1 MGFLKKI
8 TRPISKAL
16 DKIVPNEVKPFLP
29 YLAAVAPYMLPPG
42 AGGIFGSIG
51 IQNPMLQR
59 ALLSGGLNLGSQL
72 AQEGSEGDFSGI
84 SALLAAGQG
93 ALTAPGA
100 SQSLE
105 ALRPTVG
112 AEGQLTGL
120 QSLGSKSISL
130 LQRGSEGLQNIMEA
144 GKADP
149 FSMAGLKAASIPITQ
164 GTTDLAMSTARR
176 ALKDY
181 EDELAA
187 FNEQADATTA
197 ASDLARRNAIIS
209 SMTAA
214 AFDEDTIDDTLSQLG
229 LKNGGR
235 VGFAQG
241 GNKKTMI
248 VDLLNKGADLDLIKA
263 TTDASDEEIMEAV
276 DFFKYGG
283 AGVPLPTFNESGK
296 MIDDGLYK
304 GRETRPEAK
313 AYGGIMT
320 AKRGLVNAPGG
331 YAGEEE
337 MDRGG
342 GISIGIGKLYPKMLK
357 QRAGEVVDF
366 LSPSNIKDMP
376 KDFSNFL
383 KKSFND
389 PEGPYQKIKQDMIKS
404 KDKKSSSDEGFGG
417 IEKAVESVEE
427 KPKTFLV
434 DKLKVTV
441 NPGESQE
448 KATLNAIF
456 NDVDDVMP
464 QDRKEEFYRLLIPK
478 LKNTGEISDNE
489 YKMLMQ
495 EVFSKAKG
503 GIISLNMGGSVL
515 PKGIEMDLRG
525 GGFIPMGSMEKA
537 DDVPARV
544 SKNEFVMTADAVKA
558 AGGGSINKGAQR
570 MYQLMNN
577 LEARV

>member
-8 TRPISKAL
+8 TKPISKVL

-59 ALLSGGLNLGSQL
+59 ALLTGTLNLGSQL

-164 GTTDLAMSTARR
+164 GSADLAMATARK

-187 FNEQADATTA
+187 FNEQAGATTE
-197 ASDLARRNAIIS
+197 ASNLARRNAIIS

-214 AFDEDTIDDTLSQLG
+214 AFDEDTIDDTLAQLG

-235 VGFAQG
+235 VGAM
-241 GNKKTMI
+241 N
-248 VDLLNKGADLDLIKA
+248 
-263 TTDASDEEIMEAV
+263 
-276 DFFKYGG
+276 
-283 AGVPLPTFNESGK
+283 
-296 MIDDGLYK
+296 
-304 GRETRPEAK
+304 
-313 AYGGIMT
+313 GGIMT

-337 MDRGG
+337 MDRGE

-404 KDKKSSSDEGFGG
+404 KNKKSSSDEGFGG
-417 IEKAVESVEE
+417 IEKAVESVEK

-544 SKNEFVMTADAVKA
+544 SKNEFVMTADAVRA

-577 LEARV
+577 LEARA

>member
-29 YLAAVAPYMLPPG
+29 YLAAVAPYMLPAG
-42 AGGIFGSIG
+42 AGLGALGGSL
-51 IQNPMLQR
+51 NPMFQR
-59 ALLSGGLNLGSQL
+59 ALLSGALNLGSQL
-72 AQEGSEGDFSGI
+72 AQEGSEGDFSAMSLG
-84 SALLAAGQG
+84 LAGLQG
-93 ALTAPGA
+93 ALTAPRA

-112 AEGQLTGL
+112 AEGELTGL
-120 QSLGSKSISL
+120 QSLGSKSINL

-144 GKADP
+144 GKANP
-149 FSMAGLKAASIPITQ
+149 FSMAGLKAASIPLTQ

-187 FNEQADATTA
+187 FNEQAGATTA
-197 ASDLARRNAIIS
+197 ASNLARRNAIIS

-235 VGFAQG
+235 VGAM
-241 GNKKTMI
+241 N
-248 VDLLNKGADLDLIKA
+248 
-263 TTDASDEEIMEAV
+263 
-276 DFFKYGG
+276 
-283 AGVPLPTFNESGK
+283 
-296 MIDDGLYK
+296 
-304 GRETRPEAK
+304 
-313 AYGGIMT
+313 GGIMT

-417 IEKAVESVEE
+417 IEKAVESVEK

-544 SKNEFVMTADAVKA
+544 SKNEFVMTADAVRA

>member
-16 DKIVPNEVKPFLP
+16 DKIVPNEIKPFLP
-29 YLAAVAPYMLPPG
+29 YVAAVAPMIYSGGLGGTNVFQQMLR
-42 AGGIFGSIG
+42 
-51 IQNPMLQR
+51 R
-59 ALLSGGLNLGSQL
+59 AALSGGLNLGAQL
-72 AQEGSEGDFSGI
+72 AQEGSEGDFSVG
-84 SALLAAGQG
+84 SLGLASLTG
-93 ALTAPGA
+93 ALTTPGSSELLGA
-100 SQSLE
+100 RAGIAAEQPGTLAKIKSSGLQALSKGAGFLE
-105 ALRPTVG
+105 GG
-112 AEGQLTGL
+112 AETLRT
-120 QSLGSKSISL
+120 
-130 LQRGSEGLQNIMEA
+130 E
-144 GKADP
+144 P
-149 FSMAGLKAASIPITQ
+149 FSMPGLKAATVPIAQ
-164 GTTDLAMSTARR
+164 GTTDVAMATARK

-187 FNEQADATTA
+187 FNEQAGATTA

-214 AFDEDTIDDTLSQLG
+214 AFDQDSIDDTLAQLG
-229 LKNGGR
+229 LRNGGR

-404 KDKKSSSDEGFGG
+404 KNKKSSSDEGFGG
-417 IEKAVESVEE
+417 IEKAVESVEQ

>member
-16 DKIVPNEVKPFLP
+16 DKIVPNEIKPFLP
-29 YLAAVAPYMLPPG
+29 YVAAVAPMLYS
-42 AGGIFGSIG
+42 GGLGGTNVF
-51 IQNPMLQR
+51 QQMLRR
-59 ALLSGGLNLGSQL
+59 AALSGGLNLGAQL
-72 AQEGSEGDFSGI
+72 AQEGSEGDFSVG
-84 SALLAAGQG
+84 SLGLASLTG
-93 ALTAPGA
+93 ALTTPGSSELLGA
-100 SQSLE
+100 RAGIAAEQPGTLAKIKSSGLQALSKGAGFLE
-105 ALRPTVG
+105 GG
-112 AEGQLTGL
+112 AETLRT
-120 QSLGSKSISL
+120 
-130 LQRGSEGLQNIMEA
+130 E
-144 GKADP
+144 P
-149 FSMAGLKAASIPITQ
+149 FSMPGLKAATVPIAQ

-187 FNEQADATTA
+187 FNEQAGATTA

-235 VGFAQG
+235 VGAM
-241 GNKKTMI
+241 N
-248 VDLLNKGADLDLIKA
+248 
-263 TTDASDEEIMEAV
+263 
-276 DFFKYGG
+276 
-283 AGVPLPTFNESGK
+283 
-296 MIDDGLYK
+296 
-304 GRETRPEAK
+304 
-313 AYGGIMT
+313 GGIMT

-389 PEGPYQKIKQDMIKS
+389 PEGPYQTIKQDMIKS

-448 KATLNAIF
+448 KAMLNAMF

-544 SKNEFVMTADAVKA
+544 SKNEFVMTADAVRA

>member
-59 ALLSGGLNLGSQL
+59 ALLTGGLNLGSQL

-112 AEGQLTGL
+112 AEGELTGL
-120 QSLGSKSISL
+120 QSLGSKSINL

-144 GKADP
+144 GKANP
-149 FSMAGLKAASIPITQ
+149 FSMAGLKAASIPLTQ

-187 FNEQADATTA
+187 FNEQADSTTA

-235 VGFAQG
+235 VGAM
-241 GNKKTMI
+241 N
-248 VDLLNKGADLDLIKA
+248 
-263 TTDASDEEIMEAV
+263 
-276 DFFKYGG
+276 
-283 AGVPLPTFNESGK
+283 
-296 MIDDGLYK
+296 
-304 GRETRPEAK
+304 
-313 AYGGIMT
+313 GGIMT

-417 IEKAVESVEE
+417 IEKAVESVEK

-544 SKNEFVMTADAVKA
+544 SKNEFVMTADAVRA

>member
-29 YLAAVAPYMLPPG
+29 YLAAVAPYMLPAG
-42 AGGIFGSIG
+42 AGLGALGGSL
-51 IQNPMLQR
+51 NPMFQR
-59 ALLSGGLNLGSQL
+59 ALLSGALNLGSQL
-72 AQEGSEGDFSGI
+72 AQEGSEGDFSAMSLG
-84 SALLAAGQG
+84 LAGLQG
-93 ALTAPGA
+93 ALTAPRA

-112 AEGQLTGL
+112 AEGELTGL
-120 QSLGSKSISL
+120 QSLGSKSINL

-144 GKADP
+144 GKANP
-149 FSMAGLKAASIPITQ
+149 FSMAGLKAASIPLTQ

-187 FNEQADATTA
+187 FNEQAGATTA
-197 ASDLARRNAIIS
+197 ASNLARRNAIIS

-235 VGFAQG
+235 VGAM
-241 GNKKTMI
+241 N
-248 VDLLNKGADLDLIKA
+248 
-263 TTDASDEEIMEAV
+263 
-276 DFFKYGG
+276 
-283 AGVPLPTFNESGK
+283 
-296 MIDDGLYK
+296 
-304 GRETRPEAK
+304 
-313 AYGGIMT
+313 GGIMT

-417 IEKAVESVEE
+417 IEKAVESVEQ

-544 SKNEFVMTADAVKA
+544 SKNEFVMTADAVRA

>member
-42 AGGIFGSIG
+42 AGLGALGGSL
-51 IQNPMLQR
+51 NPMLQR
-59 ALLSGGLNLGSQL
+59 ALLSGTLNLGSQL
-72 AQEGSEGDFSGI
+72 AQEGSEGDFS
-84 SALLAAGQG
+84 ALSLGLAGLQG
-93 ALTAPGA
+93 ALTAPRA

-112 AEGQLTGL
+112 AEGELTGL
-120 QSLGSKSISL
+120 QSLGSKSINL

-144 GKADP
+144 GKANP
-149 FSMAGLKAASIPITQ
+149 FSMAGLKAASIPLTQ

-417 IEKAVESVEE
+417 IEKAVESVEQ

>member
-16 DKIVPNEVKPFLP
+16 DKIVPNKIKPFLP
-29 YLAAVAPYMLPPG
+29 YLAAVAPYMLPAG
-42 AGGIFGSIG
+42 AGLGALGGSL
-51 IQNPMLQR
+51 NPMFQR
-59 ALLSGGLNLGSQL
+59 ALLSGALNLGSQL
-72 AQEGSEGDFSGI
+72 AQEGSEGDFSAMSLG
-84 SALLAAGQG
+84 LAGLQG

-112 AEGQLTGL
+112 AEGELTGL
-120 QSLGSKSISL
+120 QSLGSKSINL

-144 GKADP
+144 GKANP
-149 FSMAGLKAASIPITQ
+149 FSMAGLKAASIPLTQ

-187 FNEQADATTA
+187 FNEQAGATTE
-197 ASDLARRNAIIS
+197 ASNLARRNAIIS

-214 AFDEDTIDDTLSQLG
+214 AFDQDTIDDTLSQLG

-235 VGFAQG
+235 VGAMNG
-241 GNKKTMI
+241 GT
-248 VDLLNKGADLDLIKA
+248 
-263 TTDASDEEIMEAV
+263 
-276 DFFKYGG
+276 
-283 AGVPLPTFNESGK
+283 
-296 MIDDGLYK
+296 
-304 GRETRPEAK
+304 
-313 AYGGIMT
+313 MT

-448 KATLNAIF
+448 KAMLNAMF

-544 SKNEFVMTADAVKA
+544 SKNEFVMTADAVRA

>member
-1 MGFLKKI
+1 
-8 TRPISKAL
+8 
-16 DKIVPNEVKPFLP
+16 
-29 YLAAVAPYMLPPG
+29 
-42 AGGIFGSIG
+42 
-51 IQNPMLQR
+51 
-59 ALLSGGLNLGSQL
+59 
-72 AQEGSEGDFSGI
+72 
-84 SALLAAGQG
+84 
-93 ALTAPGA
+93 
-100 SQSLE
+100 
-105 ALRPTVG
+105 
-112 AEGQLTGL
+112 
-120 QSLGSKSISL
+120 
-130 LQRGSEGLQNIMEA
+130 LQNTMEA
-144 GKADP
+144 GKANP
-149 FSMAGLKAASIPITQ
+149 FSMAGLKAASIPLTQ

-187 FNEQADATTA
+187 FNEQAGATTE

-214 AFDEDTIDDTLSQLG
+214 AFDQDTIDDTLAQLG

-235 VGFAQG
+235 VGAM
-241 GNKKTMI
+241 N
-248 VDLLNKGADLDLIKA
+248 
-263 TTDASDEEIMEAV
+263 
-276 DFFKYGG
+276 
-283 AGVPLPTFNESGK
+283 
-296 MIDDGLYK
+296 
-304 GRETRPEAK
+304 
-313 AYGGIMT
+313 GGIMT

-337 MDRGG
+337 MD
-342 GISIGIGKLYPKMLK
+342 
-357 QRAGEVVDF
+357 
-366 LSPSNIKDMP
+366 
-376 KDFSNFL
+376 
-383 KKSFND
+383 
-389 PEGPYQKIKQDMIKS
+389 
-404 KDKKSSSDEGFGG
+404 SDEGFGG

-544 SKNEFVMTADAVKA
+544 SKNEFVMTADAVRA

>member
-1 MGFLKKI
+1 MGLLKKI
-8 TRPISKAL
+8 TKPISKVL

-59 ALLSGGLNLGSQL
+59 ALLTGTLNLGSQL

-164 GTTDLAMSTARR
+164 GSADLAMATARK

-187 FNEQADATTA
+187 FNEQAGATTE
-197 ASDLARRNAIIS
+197 ASNLARRNAIIS

-214 AFDEDTIDDTLSQLG
+214 AFDQDTIDDTLAQLG

-235 VGFAQG
+235 VGAM
-241 GNKKTMI
+241 N
-248 VDLLNKGADLDLIKA
+248 
-263 TTDASDEEIMEAV
+263 
-276 DFFKYGG
+276 
-283 AGVPLPTFNESGK
+283 
-296 MIDDGLYK
+296 
-304 GRETRPEAK
+304 
-313 AYGGIMT
+313 GGIMT

-417 IEKAVESVEE
+417 IEKAVESVEK

-544 SKNEFVMTADAVKA
+544 SKNEFVMTADAVRA

-577 LEARV
+577 LEARA

>member
-16 DKIVPNEVKPFLP
+16 DKIVPNEIKPFLP
-29 YLAAVAPYMLPPG
+29 YVAAVAPMIYSGGLGGTNVFQQMLR
-42 AGGIFGSIG
+42 
-51 IQNPMLQR
+51 R
-59 ALLSGGLNLGSQL
+59 AALSGGLNLGAQL
-72 AQEGSEGDFSGI
+72 AQEGSEGDFSVG
-84 SALLAAGQG
+84 SLGLASLTG
-93 ALTAPGA
+93 ALTTPGSSELLGA
-100 SQSLE
+100 RAGIAAEQPGTLAKIKSSGLQALSKGAGFLE
-105 ALRPTVG
+105 GG
-112 AEGQLTGL
+112 AETLRT
-120 QSLGSKSISL
+120 
-130 LQRGSEGLQNIMEA
+130 E
-144 GKADP
+144 P
-149 FSMAGLKAASIPITQ
+149 FSMPGLKAATVPIAQ
-164 GTTDLAMSTARR
+164 GTTDVAMATARK

-187 FNEQADATTA
+187 FNEQAGATTA

-214 AFDEDTIDDTLSQLG
+214 AFDQDSIDDTLAQLG
-229 LKNGGR
+229 LRNGGR

>member
-16 DKIVPNEVKPFLP
+16 DKIVPNEIKPFLP
-29 YLAAVAPYMLPPG
+29 YVAAVAPMIYSGGLGGTNVFQQMLR
-42 AGGIFGSIG
+42 
-51 IQNPMLQR
+51 R
-59 ALLSGGLNLGSQL
+59 AALSGGLNLGAQL
-72 AQEGSEGDFSGI
+72 AQEGSEGDFSVG
-84 SALLAAGQG
+84 SLGLASLTG
-93 ALTAPGA
+93 ALTTPGSSELLGA
-100 SQSLE
+100 RAGIAAEQPGTLAKIKSSGLQALSKGAGFLE
-105 ALRPTVG
+105 GG
-112 AEGQLTGL
+112 AETLRT
-120 QSLGSKSISL
+120 
-130 LQRGSEGLQNIMEA
+130 E
-144 GKADP
+144 P
-149 FSMAGLKAASIPITQ
+149 FSMPGLKAATVPIAQ
-164 GTTDLAMSTARR
+164 GTTDVAMATARK

-187 FNEQADATTA
+187 FNEQAGATTA

-214 AFDEDTIDDTLSQLG
+214 AFDQDSIDDTLAQLG
-229 LKNGGR
+229 LRNGGR

-417 IEKAVESVEE
+417 IEKAVESVEQ

>member
-29 YLAAVAPYMLPPG
+29 YLAAVAPYMLPAG
-42 AGGIFGSIG
+42 AGLGALGGSL
-51 IQNPMLQR
+51 NPMFQR
-59 ALLSGGLNLGSQL
+59 ALLSGALNLGSQL
-72 AQEGSEGDFSGI
+72 AQEGSEGDFSAMSLG
-84 SALLAAGQG
+84 LAGLQG
-93 ALTAPGA
+93 ALTAPRA

-112 AEGQLTGL
+112 AEGELTGL
-120 QSLGSKSISL
+120 QSLGSKSINL

-144 GKADP
+144 GKANP
-149 FSMAGLKAASIPITQ
+149 FSMAGLKAASIPLTQ

-187 FNEQADATTA
+187 FNEQADSTTA

-235 VGFAQG
+235 VGAM
-241 GNKKTMI
+241 N
-248 VDLLNKGADLDLIKA
+248 
-263 TTDASDEEIMEAV
+263 
-276 DFFKYGG
+276 
-283 AGVPLPTFNESGK
+283 
-296 MIDDGLYK
+296 
-304 GRETRPEAK
+304 
-313 AYGGIMT
+313 GGIMT

-417 IEKAVESVEE
+417 IEKAVESVEQ

-489 YKMLMQ
+489 YEMLMQ

-544 SKNEFVMTADAVKA
+544 SKNEFVMTADAVRA

>member
-1 MGFLKKI
+1 LVNGL
-8 TRPISKAL
+8 TS
-16 DKIVPNEVKPFLP
+16 
-29 YLAAVAPYMLPPG
+29 
-42 AGGIFGSIG
+42 
-51 IQNPMLQR
+51 PMFQR
-59 ALLSGGLNLGSQL
+59 ALLTGGLNLGSQL
-72 AQEGSEGDFSGI
+72 AQEGSEGDFS
-84 SALLAAGQG
+84 ALSLGLAGLQG

-112 AEGQLTGL
+112 AEGELTGL
-120 QSLGSKSISL
+120 QSLGSKSINL

-144 GKADP
+144 GKANP
-149 FSMAGLKAASIPITQ
+149 FSMAGLKAASIPLTQ
-164 GTTDLAMSTARR
+164 GTTDLAISTARR

-187 FNEQADATTA
+187 FNEQAGATTA

-235 VGFAQG
+235 VGAM
-241 GNKKTMI
+241 N
-248 VDLLNKGADLDLIKA
+248 
-263 TTDASDEEIMEAV
+263 
-276 DFFKYGG
+276 
-283 AGVPLPTFNESGK
+283 
-296 MIDDGLYK
+296 
-304 GRETRPEAK
+304 
-313 AYGGIMT
+313 GGIMT

-417 IEKAVESVEE
+417 IEKAVESVEK

-503 GIISLNMGGSVL
+503 WNYKFKYGWKCVTKRYRNGFKRWWIYPYGINGKS
-515 PKGIEMDLRG
+515 
-525 GGFIPMGSMEKA
+525 
-537 DDVPARV
+537 
-544 SKNEFVMTADAVKA
+544 
-558 AGGGSINKGAQR
+558 
-570 MYQLMNN
+570 
-577 LEARV
+577 

>member
-1 MGFLKKI
+1 MGLLKKI
-8 TRPISKAL
+8 TKPISKVL

-29 YLAAVAPYMLPPG
+29 YVAAVAPMLYS
-42 AGGIFGSIG
+42 GGLGGTNVF
-51 IQNPMLQR
+51 QQMLRR
-59 ALLSGGLNLGSQL
+59 AALSGGLNLGAQL
-72 AQEGSEGDFSGI
+72 AQEGSEGDFSVG
-84 SALLAAGQG
+84 SLGLASLTG
-93 ALTAPGA
+93 ALTTPGSSELLGA
-100 SQSLE
+100 RAGIAAEQPGTLAKIKSSGLQALSKGAGFLE
-105 ALRPTVG
+105 GG
-112 AEGQLTGL
+112 AETLRT
-120 QSLGSKSISL
+120 
-130 LQRGSEGLQNIMEA
+130 
-144 GKADP
+144 DP
-149 FSMAGLKAASIPITQ
+149 FSMAGLKAATVPITQ

-187 FNEQADATTA
+187 FNEQAGATTA

-389 PEGPYQKIKQDMIKS
+389 PEGPYQTIKQDMMKS

-417 IEKAVESVEE
+417 IEKAVESVEQ

-448 KATLNAIF
+448 KAMLNAMF

-489 YKMLMQ
+489 YEMLMQ

-544 SKNEFVMTADAVKA
+544 SKNEFVMTADAVRA

>member
-1 MGFLKKI
+1 M
-8 TRPISKAL
+8 
-16 DKIVPNEVKPFLP
+16 
-29 YLAAVAPYMLPPG
+29 M
-42 AGGIFGSIG
+42 
-51 IQNPMLQR
+51 QR
-59 ALLSGGLNLGSQL
+59 AILTGAINLGSQL
-72 AQEGSEGDFSGI
+72 SQEGSEGDFSGI

-112 AEGQLTGL
+112 AEGELTGL

-144 GKADP
+144 GKANP

-164 GTTDLAMSTARR
+164 GSADLAMATARK

-181 EDELAA
+181 ESELAA
-187 FNEQADATTA
+187 FNEQADATTT
-197 ASDLARRNAIIS
+197 ASNLARRNAIIS

-214 AFDEDTIDDTLSQLG
+214 AFDQDIIDDTLAQLG
-229 LKNGGR
+229 LRNGGR
-235 VGFAQG
+235 VGAM
-241 GNKKTMI
+241 N
-248 VDLLNKGADLDLIKA
+248 
-263 TTDASDEEIMEAV
+263 
-276 DFFKYGG
+276 
-283 AGVPLPTFNESGK
+283 
-296 MIDDGLYK
+296 
-304 GRETRPEAK
+304 
-313 AYGGIMT
+313 GGIMT
-320 AKRGLVNAPGG
+320 AKRGLVNTPGG

-337 MDRGG
+337 MDRGE
-342 GISIGIGKLYPKMLK
+342 GINIGIGKLYPEMLK

-376 KDFSNFL
+376 KDFYNFL

-389 PEGPYQKIKQDMIKS
+389 PEGPYQTIKQDMMKS

-417 IEKAVESVEE
+417 IEKAVESVEQ

-448 KATLNAIF
+448 KAMLNAMF

-478 LKNTGEISDNE
+478 LKNTGEISDKE
-489 YKMLMQ
+489 YEMLMQ

-544 SKNEFVMTADAVKA
+544 SKNEFVMTADAVRA

>member
-59 ALLSGGLNLGSQL
+59 ALLTGTLNLGSQL

-164 GTTDLAMSTARR
+164 GSADLAMATARK

-187 FNEQADATTA
+187 FNEQAGATTE
-197 ASDLARRNAIIS
+197 ASNLARRNAIIS

-214 AFDEDTIDDTLSQLG
+214 AFDEDTIDDTLAQLG
-229 LKNGGR
+229 LRNGGR
-235 VGFAQG
+235 VGAM
-241 GNKKTMI
+241 N
-248 VDLLNKGADLDLIKA
+248 
-263 TTDASDEEIMEAV
+263 
-276 DFFKYGG
+276 
-283 AGVPLPTFNESGK
+283 
-296 MIDDGLYK
+296 
-304 GRETRPEAK
+304 
-313 AYGGIMT
+313 GGIMT

-337 MDRGG
+337 MDRGE
-342 GISIGIGKLYPKMLK
+342 GINIGIGKLYPKMLK

-404 KDKKSSSDEGFGG
+404 KNKKSSSDEGFGG
-417 IEKAVESVEE
+417 IEKAVESVEK

-544 SKNEFVMTADAVKA
+544 SKNEFVMTADAVRA

>member
-59 ALLSGGLNLGSQL
+59 ALLTGTLNLGSQL

-164 GTTDLAMSTARR
+164 GSADLAMATARK

-187 FNEQADATTA
+187 FNEQAGATTE
-197 ASDLARRNAIIS
+197 ASNLARRNAIIS

-214 AFDEDTIDDTLSQLG
+214 AFDEDTIDDTLAQLG
-229 LKNGGR
+229 LRNGGR
-235 VGFAQG
+235 VGAM
-241 GNKKTMI
+241 N
-248 VDLLNKGADLDLIKA
+248 
-263 TTDASDEEIMEAV
+263 
-276 DFFKYGG
+276 
-283 AGVPLPTFNESGK
+283 
-296 MIDDGLYK
+296 
-304 GRETRPEAK
+304 
-313 AYGGIMT
+313 GGIMT

-337 MDRGG
+337 MDRGE
-342 GISIGIGKLYPKMLK
+342 GINIGIGKLYPKMLK

-389 PEGPYQKIKQDMIKS
+389 PEGPYQKIKQDMMKS

-417 IEKAVESVEE
+417 IEKAVESVEQ

-448 KATLNAIF
+448 KAMLNAMF

-544 SKNEFVMTADAVKA
+544 SKNEFVMTADAVRA

>member
-8 TRPISKAL
+8 TKPISKAL

-29 YLAAVAPYMLPPG
+29 YLAAIAPYMLPAG
-42 AGGIFGSIG
+42 AGLGALGGSL
-51 IQNPMLQR
+51 NPMFQR
-59 ALLSGGLNLGSQL
+59 ALLSGALNLGSQL
-72 AQEGSEGDFSGI
+72 AQEGSEGDFSAMSLG
-84 SALLAAGQG
+84 LAGLQG
-93 ALTAPGA
+93 ALTAPRA

-112 AEGQLTGL
+112 AEGELTGL
-120 QSLGSKSISL
+120 QSLGSKSINL
-130 LQRGSEGLQNIMEA
+130 LQRGSEGLQNTMEA
-144 GKADP
+144 GKANP
-149 FSMAGLKAASIPITQ
+149 FSMAGLKAASIPLTQ

-187 FNEQADATTA
+187 FNEQAGATTE

-235 VGFAQG
+235 VGAM
-241 GNKKTMI
+241 N
-248 VDLLNKGADLDLIKA
+248 
-263 TTDASDEEIMEAV
+263 
-276 DFFKYGG
+276 
-283 AGVPLPTFNESGK
+283 
-296 MIDDGLYK
+296 
-304 GRETRPEAK
+304 
-313 AYGGIMT
+313 GGIMT

-417 IEKAVESVEE
+417 IEKAVESVEQ

-544 SKNEFVMTADAVKA
+544 SK
-558 AGGGSINKGAQR
+558 
-570 MYQLMNN
+570 MN
-577 LEARV
+577 LL

>member
-29 YLAAVAPYMLPPG
+29 YLAAVAPYMLPAG
-42 AGGIFGSIG
+42 AGLGALGGSL
-51 IQNPMLQR
+51 NPMFQR
-59 ALLSGGLNLGSQL
+59 ALLSGALNLGSQL
-72 AQEGSEGDFSGI
+72 AQEGSEGDFS
-84 SALLAAGQG
+84 ALSLGLAGLQG
-93 ALTAPGA
+93 ALTAPRA

-112 AEGQLTGL
+112 AEGELTGL
-120 QSLGSKSISL
+120 QSLGSKSINL

-144 GKADP
+144 GKANP
-149 FSMAGLKAASIPITQ
+149 FSMAGLKAASIPLTQ

-187 FNEQADATTA
+187 FNEQADSTTA

-235 VGFAQG
+235 VGAM
-241 GNKKTMI
+241 N
-248 VDLLNKGADLDLIKA
+248 
-263 TTDASDEEIMEAV
+263 
-276 DFFKYGG
+276 
-283 AGVPLPTFNESGK
+283 
-296 MIDDGLYK
+296 
-304 GRETRPEAK
+304 
-313 AYGGIMT
+313 GGIMT

-417 IEKAVESVEE
+417 IEKAVESVEQ

-448 KATLNAIF
+448 KAMLNAMF

-544 SKNEFVMTADAVKA
+544 SKNEFVMTADAVRA

>member
-187 FNEQADATTA
+187 FNEQAGATTA

-235 VGFAQG
+235 VGAM
-241 GNKKTMI
+241 N
-248 VDLLNKGADLDLIKA
+248 
-263 TTDASDEEIMEAV
+263 
-276 DFFKYGG
+276 
-283 AGVPLPTFNESGK
+283 
-296 MIDDGLYK
+296 
-304 GRETRPEAK
+304 
-313 AYGGIMT
+313 GGIMT

-417 IEKAVESVEE
+417 IEKAVESVEQ

>member
-16 DKIVPNEVKPFLP
+16 DKIVPNEIKPFLP

-187 FNEQADATTA
+187 FNEQAGATTE
-197 ASDLARRNAIIS
+197 ASNLARRNAIIS

-214 AFDEDTIDDTLSQLG
+214 AFDEDTIDDTLAQLG

-235 VGFAQG
+235 VGAM
-241 GNKKTMI
+241 N
-248 VDLLNKGADLDLIKA
+248 
-263 TTDASDEEIMEAV
+263 
-276 DFFKYGG
+276 
-283 AGVPLPTFNESGK
+283 
-296 MIDDGLYK
+296 
-304 GRETRPEAK
+304 
-313 AYGGIMT
+313 GGIMT

-337 MDRGG
+337 MDRGE
-342 GISIGIGKLYPKMLK
+342 GINIGIGKLYPKMVK

-366 LSPSNIKDMP
+366 LSPSNIKDIP

-389 PEGPYQKIKQDMIKS
+389 PEGPYQTIKQDMMKS

-417 IEKAVESVEE
+417 IEKAVESVEQ

-448 KATLNAIF
+448 KAMLNAMF

-489 YKMLMQ
+489 YEMLMQ

-544 SKNEFVMTADAVKA
+544 SKNEFVMTADAVRA

>member
-1 MGFLKKI
+1 MGLLKKI
-8 TRPISKAL
+8 TKPISKVL

-59 ALLSGGLNLGSQL
+59 ALLTGTLNLGSQL

-164 GTTDLAMSTARR
+164 GSADLAMATARK

-181 EDELAA
+181 ESELAA
-187 FNEQADATTA
+187 FNEQAGATTE
-197 ASDLARRNAIIS
+197 ASNLARRNAIIS

-214 AFDEDTIDDTLSQLG
+214 AFDEDTIDDTLAQLG
-229 LKNGGR
+229 LRNGGR
-235 VGFAQG
+235 VGAM
-241 GNKKTMI
+241 N
-248 VDLLNKGADLDLIKA
+248 
-263 TTDASDEEIMEAV
+263 
-276 DFFKYGG
+276 
-283 AGVPLPTFNESGK
+283 
-296 MIDDGLYK
+296 
-304 GRETRPEAK
+304 
-313 AYGGIMT
+313 GGIMT

-404 KDKKSSSDEGFGG
+404 KNKKSSSDEGFGG
-417 IEKAVESVEE
+417 IEKAVESVEK

-448 KATLNAIF
+448 KAMLNAMF

-489 YKMLMQ
+489 YEMLMQ

-544 SKNEFVMTADAVKA
+544 SKNEFVMTADAVRA

-577 LEARV
+577 LEARA

>member
-29 YLAAVAPYMLPPG
+29 YLAAVAPYMLPAG
-42 AGGIFGSIG
+42 AGLGALGGSL
-51 IQNPMLQR
+51 NPMFQR
-59 ALLSGGLNLGSQL
+59 ALLSGALNLGSQL
-72 AQEGSEGDFSGI
+72 AQEGSEGDFSAMSLG
-84 SALLAAGQG
+84 LAGLQG

-120 QSLGSKSISL
+120 QSLGSKSINL

-144 GKADP
+144 GKANP
-149 FSMAGLKAASIPITQ
+149 FSMAGLKAASIPLTQ

-187 FNEQADATTA
+187 FNEQAGATTE
-197 ASDLARRNAIIS
+197 ASNLARRNAIIS

-214 AFDEDTIDDTLSQLG
+214 AFDEDTIDDTLAQLG

-235 VGFAQG
+235 VGAM
-241 GNKKTMI
+241 N
-248 VDLLNKGADLDLIKA
+248 
-263 TTDASDEEIMEAV
+263 
-276 DFFKYGG
+276 
-283 AGVPLPTFNESGK
+283 
-296 MIDDGLYK
+296 
-304 GRETRPEAK
+304 
-313 AYGGIMT
+313 GGIMT

-404 KDKKSSSDEGFGG
+404 KNKKSSSDEGFGG
-417 IEKAVESVEE
+417 IEKAVESVEQ

-544 SKNEFVMTADAVKA
+544 SKNEFVMTADAVRA

>member
-29 YLAAVAPYMLPPG
+29 YLAAVAPYMLPAG
-42 AGGIFGSIG
+42 AGLGALGGSL
-51 IQNPMLQR
+51 NPMFQR
-59 ALLSGGLNLGSQL
+59 ALLSGALNLGSQL
-72 AQEGSEGDFSGI
+72 AQEGSEGDFSAMSLG
-84 SALLAAGQG
+84 LAGLQG

-112 AEGQLTGL
+112 AEGELTGL
-120 QSLGSKSISL
+120 QSLGSKSINL
-130 LQRGSEGLQNIMEA
+130 LQRGSEGLQNTMEA
-144 GKADP
+144 GKANP
-149 FSMAGLKAASIPITQ
+149 FSMAGLKAASIPLTQ
-164 GTTDLAMSTARR
+164 GTTDLAISTARR

-187 FNEQADATTA
+187 FNEQAGATTE
-197 ASDLARRNAIIS
+197 ASNLARRNAIIS

-214 AFDEDTIDDTLSQLG
+214 AFDEDTIDDTLAQLG

-235 VGFAQG
+235 VGAM
-241 GNKKTMI
+241 N
-248 VDLLNKGADLDLIKA
+248 
-263 TTDASDEEIMEAV
+263 
-276 DFFKYGG
+276 
-283 AGVPLPTFNESGK
+283 
-296 MIDDGLYK
+296 
-304 GRETRPEAK
+304 
-313 AYGGIMT
+313 GGIMT

-342 GISIGIGKLYPKMLK
+342 GISIGIGKFYPKMLK

-417 IEKAVESVEE
+417 IEKAVESVEQ

-544 SKNEFVMTADAVKA
+544 SKNEFVMTADAVRA

>member
-1 MGFLKKI
+1 MGLLKKI
-8 TRPISKAL
+8 TKPISKVL

-59 ALLSGGLNLGSQL
+59 ALLTGTLNLGSQL

-164 GTTDLAMSTARR
+164 GSADLAMATARK

-181 EDELAA
+181 ESELAA
-187 FNEQADATTA
+187 FNEQAGATTE
-197 ASDLARRNAIIS
+197 ASNLARRNAIIS

-214 AFDEDTIDDTLSQLG
+214 AFDEDTIDDTLAQLG
-229 LKNGGR
+229 LRNGGR
-235 VGFAQG
+235 VGAM
-241 GNKKTMI
+241 N
-248 VDLLNKGADLDLIKA
+248 
-263 TTDASDEEIMEAV
+263 
-276 DFFKYGG
+276 
-283 AGVPLPTFNESGK
+283 
-296 MIDDGLYK
+296 
-304 GRETRPEAK
+304 
-313 AYGGIMT
+313 GGIMT

-337 MDRGG
+337 MDRGE

-404 KDKKSSSDEGFGG
+404 KNKKSSSDEGFGG
-417 IEKAVESVEE
+417 IEKAVESVEK

-448 KATLNAIF
+448 KAMLNAMF

-489 YKMLMQ
+489 YEMLMQ

-544 SKNEFVMTADAVKA
+544 SKNEFVMTADAVRA

-570 MYQLMNN
+570 MYQVMNN
-577 LEARV
+577 LEARA

>member
-1 MGFLKKI
+1 MSLG
-8 TRPISKAL
+8 
-16 DKIVPNEVKPFLP
+16 
-29 YLAAVAPYMLPPG
+29 LA
-42 AGGIFGSIG
+42 
-51 IQNPMLQR
+51 
-59 ALLSGGLNLGSQL
+59 GL
-72 AQEGSEGDFSGI
+72 
-84 SALLAAGQG
+84 QG

-112 AEGQLTGL
+112 AEGELTGL
-120 QSLGSKSISL
+120 QSLGSKSINL
-130 LQRGSEGLQNIMEA
+130 LQRGSEGLQNTMEA
-144 GKADP
+144 GKANP
-149 FSMAGLKAASIPITQ
+149 FSMAGLKAASIPLTQ

-187 FNEQADATTA
+187 FNEQADVTTA

-214 AFDEDTIDDTLSQLG
+214 AFDEDTIDDTLAQLG
-229 LKNGGR
+229 LRNGGR
-235 VGFAQG
+235 VGAM
-241 GNKKTMI
+241 N
-248 VDLLNKGADLDLIKA
+248 
-263 TTDASDEEIMEAV
+263 
-276 DFFKYGG
+276 
-283 AGVPLPTFNESGK
+283 
-296 MIDDGLYK
+296 
-304 GRETRPEAK
+304 
-313 AYGGIMT
+313 GGIMT

-417 IEKAVESVEE
+417 IEKAVESVEQ

-448 KATLNAIF
+448 KAMLNAMF

-489 YKMLMQ
+489 YEMLMQ

-544 SKNEFVMTADAVKA
+544 SKNEFVMTADAVRA

>member
-29 YLAAVAPYMLPPG
+29 YLAAVAPYMLPAG
-42 AGGIFGSIG
+42 AGLGALGGSLS
-51 IQNPMLQR
+51 PMIQR
-59 ALLSGGLNLGSQL
+59 ALLTGALNLGSQL
-72 AQEGSEGDFSGI
+72 AQEGSEGDFSGM
-84 SALLAAGQG
+84 SLGLAGLQG

-100 SQSLE
+100 ADYFKGKQVLE
-105 ALRPTVG
+105 NYNPELAGLGQGQAAVG
-112 AEGQLTGL
+112 EQLSMLDKAKNIGL
-120 QSLGSKSISL
+120 GTLEKGAQYASGISKT
-130 LQRGSEGLQNIMEA
+130 LQ
-144 GKADP
+144 DP
-149 FSMAGLKAASIPITQ
+149 FGGTLTEFGKAASVPFIQ
-164 GTTDLAMSTARR
+164 GSTDLAMSTARR

-187 FNEQADATTA
+187 FNEQAGATTE
-197 ASDLARRNAIIS
+197 ASNLARRNAIIS

-214 AFDEDTIDDTLSQLG
+214 AFDEDTIDDTLAQLG
-229 LKNGGR
+229 LRNGGR
-235 VGFAQG
+235 VGAM
-241 GNKKTMI
+241 N
-248 VDLLNKGADLDLIKA
+248 
-263 TTDASDEEIMEAV
+263 
-276 DFFKYGG
+276 
-283 AGVPLPTFNESGK
+283 
-296 MIDDGLYK
+296 
-304 GRETRPEAK
+304 
-313 AYGGIMT
+313 GGIMT

-417 IEKAVESVEE
+417 IEKAVESVEQ

-544 SKNEFVMTADAVKA
+544 SKNEFVMTADAVRA

>member
-8 TRPISKAL
+8 TKPISKVL

-29 YLAAVAPYMLPPG
+29 YVAAVAPYMLPPG

-59 ALLSGGLNLGSQL
+59 ALLTGGLNLGSQL

-112 AEGQLTGL
+112 AEGELTGL

-164 GTTDLAMSTARR
+164 GSADLAMATARK

-181 EDELAA
+181 ESELAA
-187 FNEQADATTA
+187 FNEQAGATTA
-197 ASDLARRNAIIS
+197 ASNLARRNAIIS

-214 AFDEDTIDDTLSQLG
+214 AFDQDIIDDTLAQLG
-229 LKNGGR
+229 LRNGGR
-235 VGFAQG
+235 VGAM
-241 GNKKTMI
+241 N
-248 VDLLNKGADLDLIKA
+248 
-263 TTDASDEEIMEAV
+263 
-276 DFFKYGG
+276 
-283 AGVPLPTFNESGK
+283 
-296 MIDDGLYK
+296 
-304 GRETRPEAK
+304 
-313 AYGGIMT
+313 GGIMT
-320 AKRGLVNAPGG
+320 AKRGLVNTPGG

-337 MDRGG
+337 MDRGE
-342 GISIGIGKLYPKMLK
+342 GINIGIGKLYPEMLK

-376 KDFSNFL
+376 KDFYNFL

-389 PEGPYQKIKQDMIKS
+389 PEGPYQTIKQDMMKS

-417 IEKAVESVEE
+417 IEKAVESVEQ

-448 KATLNAIF
+448 KAMLNAMF

-478 LKNTGEISDNE
+478 LKNTGEISDKE
-489 YKMLMQ
+489 YEMLMQ

-544 SKNEFVMTADAVKA
+544 SKNEFVMTADAVRA

>member
-8 TRPISKAL
+8 TKPISKAL

-29 YLAAVAPYMLPPG
+29 YLAAIAPYMLPAG
-42 AGGIFGSIG
+42 AGLGALGGSL
-51 IQNPMLQR
+51 NPMFQR
-59 ALLSGGLNLGSQL
+59 ALLSGALNLGSQL
-72 AQEGSEGDFSGI
+72 AQEGSEGDFSAMSLG
-84 SALLAAGQG
+84 LAGLQG
-93 ALTAPGA
+93 ALTAPRA

-112 AEGQLTGL
+112 AEGELTGL
-120 QSLGSKSISL
+120 QSLGSKSINL
-130 LQRGSEGLQNIMEA
+130 LQRGSEGLQNTMEA
-144 GKADP
+144 GKANP
-149 FSMAGLKAASIPITQ
+149 FSMAGLKAASIPLTQ

-187 FNEQADATTA
+187 FNEQAGATTE

-235 VGFAQG
+235 VGAM
-241 GNKKTMI
+241 N
-248 VDLLNKGADLDLIKA
+248 
-263 TTDASDEEIMEAV
+263 
-276 DFFKYGG
+276 
-283 AGVPLPTFNESGK
+283 
-296 MIDDGLYK
+296 
-304 GRETRPEAK
+304 
-313 AYGGIMT
+313 GGIMT

-331 YAGEEE
+331 YAGE
-337 MDRGG
+337 
-342 GISIGIGKLYPKMLK
+342 
-357 QRAGEVVDF
+357 
-366 LSPSNIKDMP
+366 
-376 KDFSNFL
+376 
-383 KKSFND
+383 
-389 PEGPYQKIKQDMIKS
+389 
-404 KDKKSSSDEGFGG
+404 EGFGG

-544 SKNEFVMTADAVKA
+544 SKNEFVMTADAVRA

>member
-29 YLAAVAPYMLPPG
+29 YLAAVAPYMLPAG
-42 AGGIFGSIG
+42 AGLGALGGSL
-51 IQNPMLQR
+51 NPMFQR
-59 ALLSGGLNLGSQL
+59 ALLSGALNLGSQL
-72 AQEGSEGDFSGI
+72 AQEGSEGDFSAMSLG
-84 SALLAAGQG
+84 LAGLQG
-93 ALTAPGA
+93 ALTAPRA

-112 AEGQLTGL
+112 AEGELTGL
-120 QSLGSKSISL
+120 QSLGSKSINL

-144 GKADP
+144 GKANP
-149 FSMAGLKAASIPITQ
+149 FSMAGLKAASIPLTQ

-187 FNEQADATTA
+187 FNEQADSTTA

-235 VGFAQG
+235 VGAM
-241 GNKKTMI
+241 N
-248 VDLLNKGADLDLIKA
+248 
-263 TTDASDEEIMEAV
+263 
-276 DFFKYGG
+276 
-283 AGVPLPTFNESGK
+283 
-296 MIDDGLYK
+296 
-304 GRETRPEAK
+304 
-313 AYGGIMT
+313 GGIMT

-417 IEKAVESVEE
+417 IEKAVESVEQ

-448 KATLNAIF
+448 KAMLNAMF

-544 SKNEFVMTADAVKA
+544 SKNEFVMTADAVRA

>member
-29 YLAAVAPYMLPPG
+29 YLAAVAPYMLPAG
-42 AGGIFGSIG
+42 AGLGALGGSL
-51 IQNPMLQR
+51 NPMFQR
-59 ALLSGGLNLGSQL
+59 ALLSGALNLGSQL
-72 AQEGSEGDFSGI
+72 AQEGSEGDFSAMSLG
-84 SALLAAGQG
+84 LAGLQG
-93 ALTAPGA
+93 ALTAPRA

-112 AEGQLTGL
+112 AEGELTGL
-120 QSLGSKSISL
+120 QSLGSKSINL

-144 GKADP
+144 GKANP
-149 FSMAGLKAASIPITQ
+149 FSMAGLKAASIPLTQ

-187 FNEQADATTA
+187 FNEQAGATTE
-197 ASDLARRNAIIS
+197 ASNLARRNAIIS

-235 VGFAQG
+235 VGAM
-241 GNKKTMI
+241 N
-248 VDLLNKGADLDLIKA
+248 
-263 TTDASDEEIMEAV
+263 
-276 DFFKYGG
+276 
-283 AGVPLPTFNESGK
+283 
-296 MIDDGLYK
+296 
-304 GRETRPEAK
+304 
-313 AYGGIMT
+313 GGIMT

-417 IEKAVESVEE
+417 IEKAVESVEK

-448 KATLNAIF
+448 KAMLNAIF

-544 SKNEFVMTADAVKA
+544 SKNEFVMTADAVRA

>member
-16 DKIVPNEVKPFLP
+16 DKIVPNEIKPFLP
-29 YLAAVAPYMLPPG
+29 YVAAVAPMLYS
-42 AGGIFGSIG
+42 GGLGGTNVF
-51 IQNPMLQR
+51 QQMLRR
-59 ALLSGGLNLGSQL
+59 AALSGGLNLGAQL
-72 AQEGSEGDFSGI
+72 AQEGSEGDFSVG
-84 SALLAAGQG
+84 SLGLASLTG
-93 ALTAPGA
+93 ALTTPGSSELLGA
-100 SQSLE
+100 RAGIAAEQPGTLAKIKSSGLQALSKGAGFLE
-105 ALRPTVG
+105 GG
-112 AEGQLTGL
+112 AETLRT
-120 QSLGSKSISL
+120 
-130 LQRGSEGLQNIMEA
+130 E
-144 GKADP
+144 P
-149 FSMAGLKAASIPITQ
+149 FSMPGLKAATVPIAQ
-164 GTTDLAMSTARR
+164 GTTDVAMATARK

-187 FNEQADATTA
+187 FNEQAGATTA

-214 AFDEDTIDDTLSQLG
+214 AFDQDTIDDTLSQLG

-389 PEGPYQKIKQDMIKS
+389 PEGPYQTIKQDMMKS

-417 IEKAVESVEE
+417 IEKAVESVEQ

-448 KATLNAIF
+448 KAMLNAMF

-489 YKMLMQ
+489 YEMLMQ

-544 SKNEFVMTADAVKA
+544 SKNEFVMTADAVRA